1 MVFFLCLKKICIK
14 NRIKKK
20 KKKKKKE
27 EKEEITPDW
36 VKVGNYAF
44 KRIRE
49 RVNSYVNN
57 GWYSKAGQKSISMN
71 PVKKILQD
79 ILSGEFNNA
88 KEAKNMYL
96 NNLYG
101 DEEKIRK
108 SGNKTD
114 RKKDMIEVYDQVK
127 KNFITPAPIPDVDYA
142 LSYDKSNED

>member
-1 MVFFLCLKKICIK
+1 M
-14 NRIKKK
+14 
-20 KKKKKKE
+20 
-27 EKEEITPDW
+27 
-36 VKVGNYAF
+36 GNYAF

-71 PVKKILQD
+71 PAKNFLQD

-127 KNFITPAPIPDVDYA
+127 KKIITPAPIPDVDYVP
-142 LSYDKSNED
+142 SYDKSNEG